1 MANQISITRN
11 AGDQHHAAKAL
22 SSALNELQINHVII
36 GGFALHLL
44 GMPRHTDD
52 VDMMIDVV
60 PNEIHDSLRPRLKCI
75 NQHFAELG
83 IKFYHVPTLV
93 EGLAD
98 KELVLIN
105 KGNVLMETLPTNT
118 LGLPSEINPAMILY
132 LGEGEGSSGELNVLI
147 FPKTQKILI
156 IEI

>member
-11 AGDQHHAAKAL
+11 AESQHYAAKAL

-44 GMPRHTDD
+44 GSSRHTDD

-60 PNEIHDSLRPRLKCI
+60 PNKIHDFLRPQLKSI

-83 IKFYHVPTLV
+83 LKFYHVPKLV
-93 EGLAD
+93 EGLAE

-105 KGNVLMETLPTNT
+105 EGNVLMETLPTNT
-118 LGLPSEINPAMILY
+118 LGLPSEINPAMIFY
-132 LGEGEGSSGELNVLI
+132 LGEGEGSSGELDVLI
-147 FPKTQKILI
+147 FPKEQKY
-156 IEI
+156 

>member
-1 MANQISITRN
+1 MAKQISITRD
-11 AGDQHHAAKAL
+11 AKSQHHAAKAL

-44 GMPRHTDD
+44 GSSRHTDD
-52 VDMMIDVV
+52 VDMIDVV
-60 PNEIHDSLRPRLKCI
+60 PNKIHDFLRPQLKSI

-83 IKFYHVPTLV
+83 LKFYHVPKVV
-93 EGLAD
+93 EGLAE

-105 KGNVLMETLPTNT
+105 EGNVLMETLPTNT
-118 LGLPSEINPAMILY
+118 LGLPSEINPAMIFY

-147 FPKTQKILI
+147 FLKEQKY
-156 IEI
+156 